1 LKEAANGSHFQFER
15 QGYFFT
21 DPEDHGKDGELVFN
35 RVVALKDSWT
45 RQNSDTDEASSNN
58 REEERAEKQQKKE
71 AAAQAPKKPRS
82 EERDKIRAED
92 PLLAER
98 YERYKGELGLDHDD
112 ADILT
117 GERELSD
124 FFEGALQAHQNAKSV
139 ANWVI
144 NELMRELKDTPLA
157 ELAFSASALGEL
169 VALMDDNTISSRA
182 GKDVFEAMLATG
194 DAPAKIVEEKGLTQI
209 SDPAKLAEIIDGVI
223 QANAAQAE
231 QYRAGKTQ
239 LLGFF
244 VGQVMKASR
253 GKADPQATR
262 EVLLEKL

>member
-1 LKEAANGSHFQFER
+1 MPKQDLKQQLE
-15 QGYFFT
+15 
-21 DPEDHGKDGELVFN
+21 ELVDHYN
-35 RVVALKDSWT
+35 RPGFIEDDPISIPHQFTRKQDIEIMGFWVAMLAWGQRKT
-45 RQNSDTDEASSNN
+45 IIN
-58 REEERAEKQQKKE
+58 K
-71 AAAQAPKKPRS
+71 AQ
-82 EERDKIRAED
+82 
-92 PLLAER
+92 
-98 YERYKGELGLDHDD
+98 
-112 ADILT
+112 
-117 GERELSD
+117 
-124 FFEGALQAHQNAKSV
+124 
-139 ANWVI
+139 
-144 NELMRELKDTPLA
+144 
-157 ELAFSASALGEL
+157 EL